1 MQLQSFYTKLR
12 DVPARIDQLRSFA
25 GLVSSRQFGREVRL
39 LLWFAMSSSIASVS
53 AKDDVTETLNSMY
66 QLCSCVVC

>member
-25 GLVSSRQFGREVRL
+25 GLVSSRQFGREVL
-39 LLWFAMSSSIASVS
+39 GCWFAMSSSIASVS